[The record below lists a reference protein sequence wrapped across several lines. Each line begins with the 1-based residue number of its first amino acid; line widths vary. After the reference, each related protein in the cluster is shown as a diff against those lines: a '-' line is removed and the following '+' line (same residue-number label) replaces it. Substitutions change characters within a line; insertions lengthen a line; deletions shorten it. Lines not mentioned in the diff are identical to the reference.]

1 MDGWLPLSMKRSP
14 TGQGKEEEEKK
25 YARRREKKYE
35 EAVQPPSRGGLYGFP
50 TPPCTPSLTPR
61 RQSLE
66 RLSLNEV
73 L

>member
-50 TPPCTPSLTPR
+50 TPPPLYA
-61 RQSLE
+61 
-66 RLSLNEV
+66 
-73 L
+73 

>member
-35 EAVQPPSRGGLYGFP
+35 EAVQPPPSRGGLYGFP
-50 TPPCTPSLTPR
+50 TPLYA
-61 RQSLE
+61 
-66 RLSLNEV
+66 
-73 L
+73 

>member
-35 EAVQPPSRGGLYGFP
+35 EAVQPLPEVGF
-50 TPPCTPSLTPR
+50 TGSLPPCTPSLTPR